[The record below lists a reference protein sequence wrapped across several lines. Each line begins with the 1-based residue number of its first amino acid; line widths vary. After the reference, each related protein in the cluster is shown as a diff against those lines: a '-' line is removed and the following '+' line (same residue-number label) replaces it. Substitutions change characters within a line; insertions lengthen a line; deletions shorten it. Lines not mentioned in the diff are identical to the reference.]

1 MKKRLM
7 SAFVAVTMFVSVAT
21 SNMVQ
26 VQAGTLEIED
36 NGNKITVTSEEPIAS
51 VENNCETLIKDM
63 VQSVQNND
71 WEKYMG
77 IMSYGEREFYKSYF
91 SNDSYTNGIKQ
102 ITNVSLV
109 NVQELTLEQ
118 VKEELL
124 YDEYPILETSED
136 VKPYLVELDCEVK
149 EENVFFYNGINYYL
163 IVFAK
168 EADGFYKVAQFNRP
182 SSELANNVVEKTLDT
197 TSDNYEKEIAALEV
211 LEYADEGIVINGE
224 GELIENEYKIIEKEN
239 VNINAGIV
247 TLAENNYKYHP
258 ALGNYTCYSIPTKIS
273 VCLNKTGGSK
283 IVTVSFGKYVRNT
296 LPNEWY
302 ASWNKESLKAGA
314 YCVKGVAVYHS
325 IKPVNANYMVSQGTQ
340 YYVPDTENDATN
352 SAIDATRLKLAVNSD
367 SCIFFPEYG
376 AGTKGVAGTKASG
389 RLLQWGSQYLA
400 GTKGYTTKQILN
412 YYYSGSSCSKSS
424 LKFIKYSR

>member
-163 IVFAK
+163 IVFVRMKSGGTRHDSTSVSRILSSIAESGK
-168 EADGFYKVAQFNRP
+168 KVKN
-182 SSELANNVVEKTLDT
+182 
-197 TSDNYEKEIAALEV
+197 
-211 LEYADEGIVINGE
+211 
-224 GELIENEYKIIEKEN
+224 
-239 VNINAGIV
+239 
-247 TLAENNYKYHP
+247 
-258 ALGNYTCYSIPTKIS
+258 
-273 VCLNKTGGSK
+273 
-283 IVTVSFGKYVRNT
+283 
-296 LPNEWY
+296 
-302 ASWNKESLKAGA
+302 SL
-314 YCVKGVAVYHS
+314 
-325 IKPVNANYMVSQGTQ
+325 
-340 YYVPDTENDATN
+340 
-352 SAIDATRLKLAVNSD
+352 
-367 SCIFFPEYG
+367 
-376 AGTKGVAGTKASG
+376 
-389 RLLQWGSQYLA
+389 
-400 GTKGYTTKQILN
+400 
-412 YYYSGSSCSKSS
+412 
-424 LKFIKYSR
+424 